1 MKAEEADILR
11 QMRANPEKILTE
23 FYRDYRK
30 EFLSWA
36 FKSFGADSEAA
47 SDCFQDAMIILYNN
61 VQNGKLTDLQSNIKT
76 YLFSVGKNVLLRK
89 FKNESREV
97 PMFEQNSHE
106 RALEGFEFPELYTGN
121 QLENKI
127 ADLVQTLRD
136 PCKSILR
143 YFYFRGFS
151 MEEIAEEM
159 NYKNAQTVKAQKL
172 RCIKEMQSLV
182 HRQMRT
188 AI

>member
-1 MKAEEADILR
+1 
-11 QMRANPEKILTE
+11 
-23 FYRDYRK
+23 
-30 EFLSWA
+30 
-36 FKSFGADSEAA
+36 
-47 SDCFQDAMIILYNN
+47 
-61 VQNGKLTDLQSNIKT
+61 
-76 YLFSVGKNVLLRK
+76 LLRK
-89 FKNESREV
+89 FEVERREV
-97 PMFEQNSHE
+97 PLSEHMYREE
-106 RALEGFEFPELYTGN
+106 ATAELEFPELYVGN
-121 QLENKI
+121 KAENKI

-151 MEEIAEEM
+151 MEEIADVM

-188 AI
+188 AL

>member
-1 MKAEEADILR
+1 MKAGEADILQR
-11 QMRANPEKILTE
+11 LHKNPNEVLVE
-23 FYRDYRK
+23 LYRNYRK

-36 FKSFGADSEAA
+36 YKSFGADVDVA
-47 SDCFQDAMIILYNN
+47 SDCFQDAMIVLYKN
-61 VQNGKLTDLQSNIKT
+61 VQNGKLTDLQSSIKT
-76 YLFSVGKNVLLRK
+76 YLFSIGRNVLLRK
-89 FKNESREV
+89 FEVERREV
-97 PMFEQNSHE
+97 PLSEHMP
-106 RALEGFEFPELYTGN
+106 LEEVLDDNEFPELYAGN
-121 QLENKI
+121 KAENKI

-151 MEEIAEEM
+151 MEEIADVM

-188 AI
+188 AL

>member
-1 MKAEEADILR
+1 MKAGEADILQR
-11 QMRANPEKILTE
+11 LRTNPNDVLVEL
-23 FYRDYRK
+23 YRDYRK

-36 FKSFGADSEAA
+36 YKSFGADADVA
-47 SDCFQDAMIILYNN
+47 SDCFQDAMIVLYRN
-61 VQNGKLTDLQSNIKT
+61 VQNGKLTVLQSSMKT
-76 YLFSVGKNVLLRK
+76 YLFSIGRNVLLRK
-89 FKNESREV
+89 FEVERREV
-97 PMFEQNSHE
+97 PLSAQSYSEETS
-106 RALEGFEFPELYTGN
+106 GSIEFPELYIGN
-121 QLENKI
+121 NAENKI

-151 MEEIAEEM
+151 MEEIADVM

-182 HRQMRT
+182 QRQMRT
-188 AI
+188 AF

>member
-1 MKAEEADILR
+1 MKAEEADILQ
-11 QMRANPEKILTE
+11 QMRANPEKILKE
-23 FYRDYRK
+23 LYRNYRK

-36 FKSFGADSEAA
+36 YKSFGADVDAA
-47 SDCFQDAMIILYNN
+47 SDCFQDAMIILYSN
-61 VQNGKLTDLQSNIKT
+61 VQDGKLTELQSNMKT
-76 YLFSVGKNVLLRK
+76 YLFSIGKNVLLRK
-89 FKNESREV
+89 FKKESRVV
-97 PMFEQNSHE
+97 PMNEQHLFEP
-106 RALEGFEFPELYTGN
+106 ALEGIDFPELYSGN

-151 MEEIAEEM
+151 MEEIAGAM

-172 RCIKEMQSLV
+172 RCIKEIQSLV